1 VKYILYQIP
10 RIL

>member
-1 VKYILYQIP
+1 VKYVLYQIP